1 MRTTMFVTLL
11 MAAIF
16 APSLLADWQDQAPKG
31 ALINQ
36 LQSLYPVTVMEA
48 NGFKVVK
55 PGTVFVI
62 QKNGIQANPMK
73 SGPFLNTYEDGQVVA
88 GGHGVRAKLN
98 PGGIRASFSQPRI
111 LAAGEKAYLLNM
123 VVRDDGIV
131 MIVQTCG
138 ICDPAAV
145 DPAHKPYSASI
156 QFNFIKGFWAATDL
170 KHVEVAISSLLAFPV
185 AAPVVST
192 PPSVQVTQEDPGRPI
207 LRRTDGGQPQTQS
220 AAGGT
225 PDQPVKYDDLAPPP
239 PPPPPPTTPPK
250 GGPTLLHP
258 EEIQA
263 QTQAQPQAPP
273 AVREPPKQRA
283 IDSLPPPQTENGNKP
298 KPAAKPDIGWT
309 RDEVRAALGA
319 PDRVDTPRGQE
330 VYRYKD
336 VSVTF
341 EHGKVAAIGSNM
353 QP

>member
-1 MRTTMFVTLL
+1 MRTTVFVTLL
-11 MAAIF
+11 SAAFF

-31 ALINQ
+31 ELINQ
-36 LQSLYPVTVMEA
+36 LQALYPVTVMEA

-55 PGTVFVI
+55 PGTVFMI
-62 QKNGIQANPMK
+62 QKNGIQANQMK

-88 GGHGVRAKLN
+88 GGHGVRGKLS
-98 PGGIRASFSQPRI
+98 PGGIRGALSQPRT
-111 LAAGEKAYLLNM
+111 LAAGEKVYLLNM
-123 VVRDDGIV
+123 VVRNDGIV
-131 MIVQTCG
+131 MVVQTCG

-170 KHVEVAISSLLAFPV
+170 KHVQVAISSLLAFPP

-192 PPSVQVTQEDPGRPI
+192 PPAVQVTQEDPGRPT
-207 LRRTDGGQPQTQS
+207 LRHADGSQLQTQS

-225 PDQPVKYDDLAPPP
+225 TNQPVKYDDLAPPP
-239 PPPPPPTTPPK
+239 PPPKTPPK
-250 GGPTLLHP
+250 TGPTPLRP

-263 QTQAQPQAPP
+263 QAQPRRTEPKTEIQPEIK
-273 AVREPPKQRA
+273 VR
-283 IDSLPPPQTENGNKP
+283 P

-309 RDEVRAALGA
+309 RDQVKAALGT
-319 PDRVDTPRGQE
+319 PDRTETPHGQE

-336 VSVTF
+336 MSVTF
-341 EHGKVAAIGSNM
+341 EHGKVVATGSNM
-353 QP
+353 

>member
-11 MAAIF
+11 FAAFF

-31 ALINQ
+31 ELINQ
-36 LQSLYPVTVMEA
+36 LQALYPVTVMEA

-62 QKNGIQANPMK
+62 QKNGVQANLMK
-73 SGPFLNTYEDGQVVA
+73 YGPFLNTYEDGQVVA
-88 GGHGVRAKLN
+88 GGHGVRGKF
-98 PGGIRASFSQPRI
+98 PGGIRGPFSQPRT
-111 LAAGEKAYLLNM
+111 LAAGEKVYLLNM

-138 ICDPAAV
+138 ICDPGAV

-170 KHVEVAISSLLAFPV
+170 KHVQVAIGSLLAFPP

-192 PPSVQVTQEDPGRPI
+192 PPTVQLTQDDPERPT
-207 LRRTDGGQPQTQS
+207 LRRAPDGQPQTQS

-225 PDQPVKYDDLAPPP
+225 TDQPVKYSDLAPPP
-239 PPPPPPTTPPK
+239 LPPPTTPPK
-250 GGPTLLHP
+250 TGPAPLRP
-258 EEIQA
+258 SSEEIQA

-273 AVREPPKQRA
+273 AVGEPPRQRA
-283 IDSLPPPQTENGNKP
+283 IDTPAPLPQIGTKP

-309 RDEVRAALGA
+309 QNQVKAALGE
-319 PDRVDTPRGQE
+319 PDRTDKPRGQE
-330 VYRYKD
+330 VFRYKD
-336 VSVTF
+336 MSVTF
-341 EHGKVAAIGSNM
+341 EHGKVVALGPNM